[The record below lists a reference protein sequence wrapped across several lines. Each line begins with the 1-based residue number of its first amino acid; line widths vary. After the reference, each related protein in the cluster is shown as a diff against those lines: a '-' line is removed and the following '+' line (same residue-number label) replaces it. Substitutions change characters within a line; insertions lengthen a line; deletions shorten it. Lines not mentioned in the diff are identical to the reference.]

1 MKGLRAKQF
10 ANGKMDFV
18 WPQNRPYSAKKHPI
32 SNDYDVTQRS
42 LGVGING
49 KVLECVRKSDRHRF
63 ALKVC
68 MLCTIVDVAHLQ
80 ILIRPIRSCNYN

>member
-1 MKGLRAKQF
+1 MGNQTLKGLRAKQF

-49 KVLECVRKSDRHRF
+49 KVLECVRKSDKHRF

-68 MLCTIVDVAHLQ
+68 MYN
-80 ILIRPIRSCNYN
+80 CN